1 MVVASK
7 HILARQ
13 IDLLVWNAD
22 VGRQPYDRWE
32 GESCAD
38 RSDIQVRSFFDD
50 LGLCQNNEQH
60 CLLRAADANGF
71 VGLIEHQ
78 YSRIERDLPTRVG
91 GRGCDAGQ
99 CDRWC
104 IEGCSPFGSQ
114 NIASGDVFSPTL
126 HHLIIPGTSMQR
138 VPAVLALE
146 NGVTVTGH
154 AIGAIG
160 AEASGELVFN
170 TAMTGYQEVLTDP
183 SYKGQIVTFTYPH
196 IGNYGV
202 NPEDIESDRIQASG
216 LVVHELSRTTSNWR
230 ATRSLQ
236 SYLEEAGVAGIDGI
250 DTRRIVRILRS
261 EGAMRC
267 VIAHGEGL
275 DHAQLVER
283 ARAVPDMNG
292 LDLTPLVTTTAPY
305 RYQAEEGSAW
315 GYANPAGDG
324 RRHKVTAI
332 DFGIKR
338 NILRQLAA
346 YGCDVTVLP
355 ATATAADV
363 LATEPDGIFLSN
375 GPGDPAAVT
384 QAIATVRELIG
395 TRPIFGICL
404 GHQILALAVGAQ
416 TYKLTFGH
424 RGANHPV
431 KNLDTGA
438 IEITSQNHGFAVDPA
453 TLPANARVTHV
464 NLNDQTC
471 SGIALTDAPA
481 FAVQYHPEASPGPH
495 DSDYLFRQFT
505 DLMAGVS
512 A

>member
-1 MVVASK
+1 M
-7 HILARQ
+7 HR
-13 IDLLVWNAD
+13 
-22 VGRQPYDRWE
+22 
-32 GESCAD
+32 
-38 RSDIQVRSFFDD
+38 
-50 LGLCQNNEQH
+50 
-60 CLLRAADANGF
+60 
-71 VGLIEHQ
+71 
-78 YSRIERDLPTRVG
+78 LP
-91 GRGCDAGQ
+91 A
-99 CDRWC
+99 
-104 IEGCSPFGSQ
+104 I
-114 NIASGDVFSPTL
+114 
-126 HHLIIPGTSMQR
+126 
-138 VPAVLALE
+138 LALE
-146 NGVTVTGH
+146 NGITVTGS

-202 NPEDIESDRIQASG
+202 NESDVESDRVQASG
-216 LVVHELSRTTSNWR
+216 MVVHELSRVTSNWR
-230 ATRSLQ
+230 ASTSLQ
-236 SYLEEAGVAGIDGI
+236 SYLEASGVAGIDGV

-275 DHAQLVER
+275 DPRELVER

-292 LDLTPLVTTTAPY
+292 LDLTPLVTTAAPY
-305 RYQAEEGSAW
+305 HYTSEVVGEW
-315 GYANPAGDG
+315 GYAQLGGERKRFRVA
-324 RRHKVTAI
+324 AI

-338 NILRQLAA
+338 NILRQLSA
-346 YGCDVTVLP
+346 YGCDITVLP

-363 LATEPDGIFLSN
+363 MATEPDGIFLSN

-384 QAIATVRELIG
+384 QGIATVRELIG
-395 TRPIFGICL
+395 QRPMFGICL
-404 GHQILALAVGAQ
+404 GHQILALAVGAS

-431 KNLDTGA
+431 KNLDNGA
-438 IEITSQNHGFAVDPA
+438 IEITSQNHGFAVDPS

-495 DSDYLFRQFT
+495 DSDYLFRQFVG
-505 DLMAGVS
+505 MMS
-512 A
+512 AVNA